1 MPSVGITSVVPV
13 NCFVTTILGVGFSVG
28 LVVDLTEGV
37 VVSHERPY
45 AENNKFVC
53 V

>member
-1 MPSVGITSVVPV
+1 MPSVGITSVVPD
-13 NCFVTTILGVGFSVG
+13 CFVTTIFGVGFSVG

-37 VVSHERPY
+37 VGSQERPY